1 MSIGINTSQIDA
13 MVSQLRS
20 VAARAAAPSQVTDT
34 SPLQAAGMSAGAT
47 GAAATPSVSFA
58 DALKNSIDQVNKVQN
73 DAQQLGNRFIQG
85 DDKISLSDVM
95 ISTQKANISLQA
107 SVQVRNKLVAA
118 YNDIMNMQV

>member
-1 MSIGINTSQIDA
+1 MSIGINTSQIDS

-34 SPLQAAGMSAGAT
+34 S
-47 GAAATPSVSFA
+47 PSVSFA